1 MPGYRFI
8 VLAAAMLMMVVS
20 IGLGASAGMANC
32 APQQPFSVSDHAD
45 HGADASAGCQASD
58 CQDVDHRDMDC
69 QDCCLGLSCVSSGVV
84 LQDAMGMTKRLPS
97 GQPQAISDD
106 HLYGRSIA
114 PETGPPK
121 LPA

>member
-8 VLAAAMLMMVVS
+8 GFAAAMIMMVVS

-32 APQQPFSVSDHAD
+32 APQQPFSVSEHAD
-45 HGADASAGCQASD
+45 HGTGASAGCQASD

-84 LQDAMGMTKRLPS
+84 LQDAMRITKRLPT
-97 GQPQAISDD
+97 GQPKAISDD

>member
-8 VLAAAMLMMVVS
+8 GLAAAMLMMVVS

-32 APQQPFSVSDHAD
+32 APQEPFSVSDHAD
-45 HGADASAGCQASD
+45 HGAGASAGCQDSG

-69 QDCCLGLSCVSSGVV
+69 QDCCLGLSCVSSGVL
-84 LQDAMGMTKRLPS
+84 LQDAMGMTKRLS
-97 GQPQAISDD
+97 IGQPQAILDE

>member
-8 VLAAAMLMMVVS
+8 GFTAAMLMMVVS
-20 IGLGASAGMANC
+20 IGLGASAGLANC

-45 HGADASAGCQASD
+45 HGTDASAGCQASD

-69 QDCCLGLSCVSSGVV
+69 QDCCLGVSCVSSGVF
-84 LQDAMGMTKRLPS
+84 LQDAMGMTERLPS
-97 GQPQAISDD
+97 GQPREISDK
-106 HLYGRSIA
+106 HLDGRSVA

>member
-8 VLAAAMLMMVVS
+8 VLAAAMLMIVVS

-45 HGADASAGCQASD
+45 HGTDASAGCQASD